1 MAKQIWIVFLH
12 AQEPDTSPPVCHTL
26 VELVSADRSKVE
38 EFVKGKAAEHMVTI
52 EGVECEAH
60 RAVHPAVLE
69 E

>member
-1 MAKQIWIVFLH
+1 MKQIWVVFLH
-12 AQEPDTSPPVCHTL
+12 AREFDSTPPVCHTL
-26 VELVSADRSKVE
+26 VELVTTD
-38 EFVKGKAAEHMVTI
+38 KGKVDAFVQSKATQHIITI

>member
-1 MAKQIWIVFLH
+1 MKQIWVVFLH
-12 AQEPDTSPPVCHTL
+12 AREFDTNPSVCHTL
-26 VELVSADRSKVE
+26 VELVSADKKKIDD
-38 EFVKGKAAEHMVTI
+38 FVQGRVTEHIVTI

>member
-1 MAKQIWIVFLH
+1 MKQIWVVFLH
-12 AQEPDTSPPVCHTL
+12 AREFDTNPPICHTL
-26 VELVSADRSKVE
+26 VEFVSSDKKKVD
-38 EFVKGKAAEHMVTI
+38 EFAKSQATEHVVTI